1 MKWIA
6 EGWVEPFKECVE
18 YIPEH
23 AEVKS
28 IELEDWVPGEGMW
41 ENWEG
46 RRTLIGDAAHTMTMC
61 TFSPLNFPNSFWN
74 IALTSPSYLSPR
86 RSLQPLRS
94 GHRLPPLPPPPCAQE
109 SPILWKHLTQRSH
122 LSLRTRNDSAH
133 RSRRAEEPQSLSR
146 RARLQEYQR
155 GESPGWEE
163 GYGGREIGVEVQRLR
178 FAERLGSCKGLRFD
192 LV

>member
-23 AEVKS
+23 AQVKS

-94 GHRLPPLPPPPCAQE
+94 GHRLPPLPPPPCAQN
-109 SPILWKHLTQRSH
+109 SPIHWKHLTQRSH
-122 LSLRTRNDSAH
+122 LSLRTRMIQRTAPAVLN
-133 RSRRAEEPQSLSR
+133 SRRACLDAHDYKSISEASPLVGR
-146 RARLQEYQR
+146 RAME
-155 GESPGWEE
+155 
-163 GYGGREIGVEVQRLR
+163 
-178 FAERLGSCKGLRFD
+178 AEKSE
-192 LV
+192 